1 MIFVQA
7 AEKIEVGEVTS
18 KSRVV
23 KMDDKKSEGWKRAF
37 QWSFVDGQ
45 ITQAFDITGFI
56 NVRVV
61 LFFVL

>member
-23 KMDDKKSEGWKRAF
+23 KMDDKKSEG
-37 QWSFVDGQ
+37 
-45 ITQAFDITGFI
+45 
-56 NVRVV
+56 
-61 LFFVL
+61 